1 MGYKEFVT
9 RSIEKNSE
17 KIVNLSNKIFDLAE
31 IGFREY
37 KSVEAFVELLK
48 TEEFSI
54 EKGIAGMPTAFK
66 ATYGHGKPIIGF
78 LAEYDALPNLGQMG
92 GCSIFSPT
100 KENKDG
106 HGCGHNLIGAG
117 AFAAALAVKEYLK
130 ENSKEGT
137 VILFGCPSEE
147 KGNGKTIMA
156 REGVFNG
163 TDIALTWHPFDNTSV
178 FDYGTLANVSVFFSF
193 QGITAH
199 AAAAPEMGRSALD
212 AAELMSVG
220 VNYLREH
227 IIPEA
232 RVHYAYRDVGG
243 IAPNVVQGHST
254 VHYFI
259 RAPKSSQVKEIYKRV
274 IDVAEGAAK
283 MTGTKMSYDLYA
295 GLSDFV
301 PNHKLSEVVHES
313 MKEIGAPEFDDK
325 DIELAHKFFNSGTPE
340 EIETKKLA
348 IKVKYGEERAKEFFE
363 KPLDMKIPP
372 LVWGNKVL
380 AGSTD
385 VGDVSYVVPTA
396 QLSYATATIGTAAHT
411 WQMTAHGNTSIA
423 HKGLFAASKAL
434 ALAAIKVLEDET
446 LLKEIRNEWEK
457 TFDNQYECP
466 IPADVPPRLND

>member
-1 MGYKEFVT
+1 MGKKEFICN
-9 RSIEKNSE
+9 SIEKNSE
-17 KIVNLSNKIFDLAE
+17 KIIELSNKIFEFAE
-31 IGFREY
+31 TGFREF
-37 KSVEAFVELLK
+37 KS
-48 TEEFSI
+48 TEIFTKMLVQEGFAV

-66 ATYGHGKPIIGF
+66 AVYGKGSPVIGF
-78 LAEYDALPNLGQMG
+78 LAEYDALPNLGQTG
-92 GCSIFSPT
+92 GATVFSPT
-100 KENKDG
+100 AENKDG

-117 AFAAALAVKEYLK
+117 VFAAALSLKEYLEK
-130 ENSKEGT
+130 NSKEGT

-156 REGVFNG
+156 REGVFSDL
-163 TDIALTWHPFDNTSV
+163 DIALTWHPFDNTSI

-193 QGITAH
+193 QGITSH

-227 IIPEA
+227 IIQEA
-232 RVHYAYRDVGG
+232 RIHYAYRDVGG

-274 IDVAEGAAK
+274 VDVAEGAAK
-283 MTGTKMSYDLYA
+283 MTGTKMTYELYS

-301 PNHKLSEVVHES
+301 PNHKLSEVLYES
-313 MKEIGAPEFDDK
+313 MKEIGAPKFDDK
-325 DIELAHKFFNSGTPE
+325 DFEQANKFFYSGTNE
-340 EIETKKLA
+340 EIEAKKLA
-348 IKVKYGEERAKEFFE
+348 IKIKYGEEKAKKFFE
-363 KPLDMKIPP
+363 SPLDTEISPI
-372 LVWGNKVL
+372 VWANKVL

-411 WQMTAHGNTSIA
+411 WQMTAHGNTPIA
-423 HKGLFAASKAL
+423 HKGMLTAGKAM
-434 ALAAIKVLEDET
+434 ALTAIKVLEDKELLTKIKEEWQKT
-446 LLKEIRNEWEK
+446 LGNH
-457 TFDNQYECP
+457 YECP
-466 IPADVPPRLND
+466 IPCDVPPRLED